1 MGWLGGSSTRGEP
14 ERLTNQIRPD
24 ALDLGAQ
31 APSRANPAPAPVTQV
46 IPVAPEPSEPVAAPA
61 PSAAATH
68 CAAYVVQG
76 PAGLAQAT
84 ALVEATQGQV
94 RLTHEVL
101 EESTNWRVRIPPAPN
116 QSAAEQRLKSLQSR
130 NIQDVYLVRS
140 EGPNRWSISL
150 GLYSSEASARQRLA
164 SLREQGVSN
173 AEVVPGTPTRHEI
186 EFRGPAE
193 ALEDVAARIEA
204 SLGADARR
212 ACSQ

>member
-1 MGWLGGSSTRGEP
+1 MGWLGGSSMRGEP

-31 APSRANPAPAPVTQV
+31 APARVNPAPAPVTQV
-46 IPVAPEPSEPVAAPA
+46 IPVTPEPPEPVAHQAPDAA
-61 PSAAATH
+61 PTH

-84 ALVEATQGQV
+84 ALAETTQGQV

-116 QSAAEQRLKSLQSR
+116 QSAAEQRLKNLQGR

-140 EGPNRWSISL
+140 EGPSQWSISL
-150 GLYSSEASARQRLA
+150 GLYSSESSARQRLA

-173 AEVVPGTPTRHEI
+173 AEVVPGTPTRHAI